1 VTKDES
7 SKTPRRG
14 APKKAENLK
23 RNRPIPLMMTEQE
36 KARFTEFAETRGWS
50 MSTFLRTAADEY
62 IKNHTD

>member
-1 VTKDES
+1 MTKDES

-14 APKKAENLK
+14 APKKAESLK
-23 RNRPIPLMMTEQE
+23 RNKPIPLMMTEQE

>member
-7 SKTPRRG
+7 SKTPKRG

-23 RNRPIPLMMTEQE
+23 RKKSIPLMMTEAE

-50 MSTFLRTAADEY
+50 MSTFLRTAADEFM
-62 IKNHTD
+62 KNHPE

>member
-1 VTKDES
+1 MTKDES